1 MMRGVM
7 RNRKGV
13 PRAPLAPL
21 LAALLLAASACG
33 GREGAAPAAPGIKV
47 AFASL
52 NFDAALGRARAEN
65 RIVMV
70 DVYTDWCG
78 WCKKLDAETY
88 ADARVADALKDFIA
102 IKVNAEKGGEA
113 VAQRYGVDGFPTIL
127 FVSGS
132 GQIVKKVEGYVG
144 ADEMLRIVQAVRRPA

>member
-1 MMRGVM
+1 MIRNEMRSET
-7 RNRKGV
+7 RA
-13 PRAPLAPL
+13 PRALFAPL
-21 LAALLLAASACG
+21 LAALLLTSSGCG
-33 GREGAAPAAPGIKV
+33 GREGGASDSRGTKV

-65 RIVMV
+65 RLVMI
-70 DVYTDWCG
+70 DVFTDWCG

-88 ADARVADALKDFIA
+88 SDARVADALKEFIA

-113 VAQRYGVDGFPTIL
+113 VAERYGVDGFPTIL

-132 GQIVKKVEGYVG
+132 GQIVKKVEGYVD
-144 ADEMLRIVQAVRRPA
+144 ADEMLRIVQALRRPT